1 MVQPTGNYTATLLLN
16 TQYVVVIRSRT
27 RGTIHH
33 RCLACAFL
41 WLIIPIFDPMRRSH
55 SGKAILSLHP
65 SIKVRTFQAARSGGI
80 LYIFFFRSGDSAV
93 HPIRKIRLGSVVVV
107 KCTMRYIIAYRA
119 LRDLNPGYLV
129 QLSIRRATYY
139 EFVNSSSNPKI

>member
-93 HPIRKIRLGSVVVV
+93 HPIRKIRLGRYFDSWFKFYTRHIHKKVVRWCWFVDDGGGGGHDLQMV
-107 KCTMRYIIAYRA
+107 MVIARI
-119 LRDLNPGYLV
+119 L
-129 QLSIRRATYY
+129 
-139 EFVNSSSNPKI
+139 